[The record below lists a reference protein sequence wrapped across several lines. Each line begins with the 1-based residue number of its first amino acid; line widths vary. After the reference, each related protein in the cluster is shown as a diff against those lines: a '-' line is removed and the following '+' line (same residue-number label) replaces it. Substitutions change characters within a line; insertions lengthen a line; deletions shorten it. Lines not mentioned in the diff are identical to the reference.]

1 MSTDLLLY
9 IYVRIDVYIS
19 IANGFRFH
27 RPAACGGH
35 AYILHTFASVFH
47 VYEHFFQLVKRV
59 SNTRYKPGN
68 GKLYLVSN
76 EILFKCV
83 FTYIIAYIFYSIL
96 N

>member
-1 MSTDLLLY
+1 MSTDLFLY
-9 IYVRIDVYIS
+9 IRIYVYIS

-27 RPAACGGH
+27 RPAAACGGH
-35 AYILHTFASVFH
+35 AYILHTFALVFH
-47 VYEHFFQLVKRV
+47 MYEHFFQLVKRV
-59 SNTRYKPGN
+59 SNTRYKPGY